1 MPYLVGERSP
11 LMDPLARGSFV
22 GLVLGHELGHLARA
36 IMEGVAFAMRQI
48 LDVMIGIGTPIEQ
61 LLASGGG
68 LAGPIWRQIVADV
81 LNRPLRLSTGRERAG
96 AGAAVVAGIGV
107 GIYGS
112 YAESQRAVA
121 LPFELTEP
129 DPRRVE
135 IYESQYQRFIQLY
148 PLLKPMLHDLSNEQS
163 QGNQS

>member
-1 MPYLVGERSP
+1 
-11 LMDPLARGSFV
+11 
-22 GLVLGHELGHLARA
+22 
-36 IMEGVAFAMRQI
+36 
-48 LDVMIGIGTPIEQ
+48 MIRIGTPIEQ

-107 GIYGS
+107 GVYGS
-112 YAESQRAVA
+112 YAEAQRAVD

-129 DPRRVE
+129 DSSRVA
-135 IYESQYQRFIQLY
+135 IYEAQYQRFVQLY
-148 PLLKPMLHDLSNEQS
+148 PLLKPMLHDL
-163 QGNQS
+163 GAPDKT